1 LLGQIIEE
9 RGSEGGFEREFR
21 ANCRE
26 GELHVG
32 LIVMVIDESLGE
44 AQFVKQL
51 LEELENVGL
60 ALVTEDLDNFTWEDL
75 VPDVFVLGAN
85 WLDRARQLRK
95 KFPRAAIIGRG
106 PWQGNTTQEFFPWGD
121 ELREP
126 TLPITSLIPKYSH
139 PA

>member
-1 LLGQIIEE
+1 
-9 RGSEGGFEREFR
+9 
-21 ANCRE
+21 
-26 GELHVG
+26 
-32 LIVMVIDESLGE
+32 MVIDESLGE

-60 ALVTEDLDNFTWEDL
+60 ALVTDDPASFSWEDL

-85 WLDRARQLRK
+85 WLNWARELRK
-95 KFPRAAIIGRG
+95 RFPRAAIIGRG
-106 PWQGNTTQEFFPWGD
+106 PWQGKTTQEFFPWGD

-126 TLPITSLIPKYSH
+126 SLPITSLIPSYGK

>member
-1 LLGQIIEE
+1 M
-9 RGSEGGFEREFR
+9 
-21 ANCRE
+21 
-26 GELHVG
+26 G

-60 ALVTEDLDNFTWEDL
+60 ALVTEDLDNFSWEEL
-75 VPDVFVLGAN
+75 VPDVFGLGAN

-95 KFPRAAIIGRG
+95 KFPHAAIIGRG
-106 PWQGNTTQEFFPWGD
+106 PWQGSTTQEFFPWGD

-126 TLPITSLIPKYSH
+126 TLPITSLIPNYDES
-139 PA
+139 A